1 MRQIVKSSL
10 GKAKYILFCG
20 VMTTFWRRDGTIIN
34 FFFNSY
40 VFYITNIDIYIYF
53 YITNILN
60 LRSKCTK

>member
-34 FFFNSY
+34 FFSNYY
-40 VFYITNIDIYIYF
+40 VFYNNDMPPKRHVFTKLIYL
-53 YITNILN
+53 T
-60 LRSKCTK
+60 